1 MSERRGGIR
10 IASQALRTLMS
21 HSSLAKW
28 ARPCT
33 AAELLLSVRKYV
45 ELRSV
50 SSHRA
55 KVYVV
60 TEVLELNQCMHP
72 LN

>member
-1 MSERRGGIR
+1 MNERREGIR
-10 IASQALRTLMS
+10 SASQALHTLMS

-45 ELRSV
+45 EVTLSKFAPCESALKLRSV
-50 SSHRA
+50 SSLRA
-55 KVYVV
+55 KVR
-60 TEVLELNQCMHP
+60 
-72 LN
+72 